1 MYHKRLEDVGLRL
14 GKASVNLVI
23 KHNGRFA
30 LLIKQTEFA
39 TSAQCNETTLFAC
52 LNDTVRDS
60 KTLSLTL
67 YFSGNTWGRVM
78 KLEAFTYI
86 H

>member
-1 MYHKRLEDVGLRL
+1 MHHKRLKDVALRL

-30 LLIKQTEFA
+30 LLIKPTECA
-39 TSAQCNETTLFAC
+39 TSAQSNETTLFAC
-52 LNDTVRDS
+52 LNDTVQGP
-60 KTLSLTL
+60 KTLSLT
-67 YFSGNTWGRVM
+67 YFSGSTGGRVM
-78 KLEAFTYI
+78 ILEAFTYI